1 MTERDIAA
9 VRQEL
14 ANTPLPDAAGARV
27 ELATM
32 VRMGG
37 VWQRRGGSG
46 RGASMLVSSR
56 VGAVVRR
63 ITHLCDVVDLPPPG
77 LEMREPGGVRSTTT
91 WAARLE
97 QDALVSL
104 AVIDPAGTPVP
115 YLPDWRAAPTAALR
129 GILLVC
135 TSVSSP
141 RSAAHLEVALP
152 TNALAGDVE
161 RLLASVDVRVHH
173 DADRQRMVAKSG
185 AAIVAALSAAGADS
199 AAADHREHQ
208 RRRVDRSTAVALTNA
223 DQANLRR
230 AVAAAHDQIADL
242 RRLREATG
250 WEHVPVPLQQV
261 ALARLANPS
270 ATLSEIGELCDPPV
284 GKSTVHRRMG
294 QLRELARRIDEDEDA
309 DGAAAAD
316 RPDS

>member
-14 ANTPLPDAAGARV
+14 ASTPLPEPVAARV
-27 ELATM
+27 ELAAM

-37 VWQRRGGSG
+37 VWQRRGGPG
-46 RGASMLVSSR
+46 RSASMFVSSP

-63 ITHLCDVVDLPPPG
+63 ITRLCDVVDLDPPG
-77 LEMREPGGVRSTTT
+77 LEMREPGGVRASTT
-91 WAARLE
+91 WAARLARA
-97 QDALVSL
+97 ALVSL
-104 AVIDPAGTPVP
+104 GVVDSAGTP
-115 YLPDWRAAPTAALR
+115 LPTLPGWQAAPAAALR

-152 TNALAGDVE
+152 SNALADDVE

-173 DADRQRMVAKSG
+173 DPDRQRMVAKSG
-185 AAIVAALSAAGADS
+185 PAIVAALSAAGADR
-199 AAADHREHQ
+199 AADDHREHQ
-208 RRRVDRSTAVALTNA
+208 RRRGDRSTAVALTNA

-270 ATLSEIGELCDPPV
+270 ATLSEIGKLCDPPV

-309 DGAAAAD
+309 DGAAAAGRAD
-316 RPDS
+316 P